1 MSSFNIIKACFDD
14 TLARFETSRAIQTLM
29 SGEATAQQYCAILK
43 QIYFQARE
51 NPQIQAFA
59 TAHFRGTQRDSVRRF
74 LQHATAEIGHD
85 QLARDDLEA
94 LGVDTRTL
102 PSQSPAPTTIALT
115 SFAYYQTSHLN
126 PVGYLG
132 YLFFLEFMPTSA
144 GEAYASRLAD
154 SGVPPEA
161 MTFLLEHAHVDVAH
175 NRLMEKYI
183 ETLVIT
189 DADIQSVCY
198 AIQVT
203 GDLYAR
209 MLDQAMFEPAETLD
223 FGFAAEEQARLTA

>member
-1 MSSFNIIKACFDD
+1 MSSFATIKACFDQ
-14 TLARFETSRAIQTLM
+14 TLARFENGRAIQTLM
-29 SGEATAQQYCAILK
+29 AGEATAQQYGAILQ

-59 TAHFRGTQRDSVRRF
+59 TAHFRGAQRDSVRRF

-85 QLARDDLEA
+85 QLARNDLEA
-94 LGVDTRTL
+94 LGTDTSSL
-102 PSQSPAPTTIALT
+102 PSQSPSPTTIALT
-115 SFAYYQTSHLN
+115 AFAYYQTSHLN

-132 YLFFLEFMPTSA
+132 YLFFLEFMPTTA
-144 GEAYASRLAD
+144 GERYCRQLAG
-154 SGVPPEA
+154 SGVPKEA
-161 MTFLLEHAHVDVAH
+161 MSFLLEHAHVDVAH

-183 ETLVIT
+183 ETLVVT
-189 DADIQSVCY
+189 AADIQSVCY

-209 MLDQAMFEPAETLD
+209 MLDQAMFDTDDAAD
-223 FGFAAEEQARLTA
+223 FGFAAEEQARLSA